1 MKLHRPVHRL
11 PGLPARSAPRR
22 LAFATASA
30 VTTSCGRGMAGVAS
44 RPRDRVRRSG
54 GMAGCAATTLAIV
67 VTLLG
72 GAGPVGAQEP
82 PAAKPVAAT
91 ETAATAESSAAPKA
105 AAAEA
110 KPSTGYYVEPGS
122 YSTKRETK
130 VPGYVRNASKTGIDA
145 LADAKWLDLGLDH
158 RIRYELRD
166 DDLRRARATTDNLFL
181 FRTRAYF
188 GIKEIL
194 DPLRLV
200 VEVEDAR
207 NDNNKFNR
215 DNRDVNSAEP
225 IQLIAELYLKD
236 ALGKDDLGQNRPLSL
251 RAGRMWFEKIDRRL
265 IANNAWRNT
274 TNSFQG
280 IHLDLGRDEN
290 DWEFEVIA
298 AQPLDRKLYEFDR
311 VNEGQWFFATIG
323 HWRKWSDVVTLEP
336 YYLLLSQDND
346 GARKKREIHAPAL
359 RFYGPIGKTA
369 FHYDVNLVYQTGEDD
384 GRDHE
389 AFGAA
394 SELGYKFKHKWKPR
408 LSAFYGYASGDE
420 NPTDNDNEHFERYY
434 GFARPWSAND
444 YFSWENLHAPKLRLE
459 LTPLENLRFDA
470 GYSSYWLA
478 SDTDKWVGGNLR
490 DPTGQSGDFIG
501 HEFDMRARYPL
512 TTRINT
518 TVGYAHFQPGGF
530 TKNVG
535 RNDASDF
542 FYIELEFNAFPKT

>member
-22 LAFATASA
+22 LAFATAST
-30 VTTSCGRGMAGVAS
+30 VTTTCAAGMAGVAS
-44 RPRDRVRRSG
+44 RPRDRGRGSG
-54 GMAGCAATTLAIV
+54 GMAGCAATTLAILAA
-67 VTLLG
+67 LLG
-72 GAGPVGAQEP
+72 GTGAVEAQE
-82 PAAKPVAAT
+82 KPVASPEA
-91 ETAATAESSAAPKA
+91 AATAEAATATKGA
-105 AAAEA
+105 AVEA
-110 KPSTGYYVEPGS
+110 KPPAKASTGYYVEAGS
-122 YSTKRETK
+122 YSTRRET
-130 VPGYVRNASKTGIDA
+130 PIPSYVRNASRTGVEA
-145 LADAKWLDLGLDH
+145 LADIKWLDLGLDH

-166 DDLRRARATTDNLFL
+166 DDQRRPRAVTDNLFL

-188 GIKEIL
+188 GIKEVL

-207 NDNNKFNR
+207 NANNEFNR
-215 DNRDVNSAEP
+215 DNRDVNGAEP
-225 IQLIAELYLKD
+225 IQLIAELYIED
-236 ALGKDDLGQNRPLSL
+236 ALGKDDLGQDRPLSL
-251 RAGRMWFEKIDRRL
+251 RAGRMWFEKLDRRL
-265 IANNAWRNT
+265 IGNNAWRNT
-274 TNSFQG
+274 TNTFQG

-290 DWEFEVIA
+290 DWELEVIA

-311 VNEGQWFFATIG
+311 VNEGQWFVATIG

-369 FHYDVNLVYQTGEDD
+369 FNYDVNLVYQTGEDD

-394 SELGYKFKHKWKPR
+394 SELGYRFKHEWKPR
-408 LSAFYGYASGDE
+408 VSAFYGYASGDE
-420 NPTDNDNEHFERYY
+420 NPNDNDNERFERFY

-444 YFSWENLHAPKLRLE
+444 YIIWENFHAPKVRLE
-459 LTPLENLRFDA
+459 LTPLEELRFDA
-470 GYSSYWLA
+470 GYSGYWLA
-478 SDTDKWVGGNLR
+478 SDTDRWANANLR
-490 DPTGQSGDFIG
+490 DPTGESGDFMG

-512 TTRINT
+512 TKRVYT
-518 TVGYAHFQPGGF
+518 TVGYAHFEPGGF

-535 RNDASDF
+535 RNNSSDF
-542 FYIELEFNAFPKT
+542 FYLELEFNAFPKT